1 VTHFTSPGMLLDVPG
16 CGGSEG

>member
-1 VTHFTSPGMLLDVPG
+1 VTHFVSPGMPLDAPD

>member
-1 VTHFTSPGMLLDVPG
+1 VTHFVSPGMPLDVPG